1 MTMHLPV
8 TMRTDVPELVLMTA
22 DTLGG
27 VWSYAIDLAGG
38 LAQAGTRT
46 VLASMGRAPSEAQ
59 RSDAAAVPGLI
70 FEESSFALEWMP
82 NADDEVRRAGD
93 WLLDLER
100 RYLPDVVHLNGYAH
114 AALPWRAP
122 CVVVAHSCV
131 PSWWLAVH
139 GRHPTG
145 SWHRHLDIVA
155 RGLAA
160 ADLVI
165 APTAAHLRAIEAI
178 YGPQPGARAIYNGV
192 DPTLLRSGPKREVIF
207 SAGRVWDAAKNV
219 RALDEVAARLP
230 WPVVVAGDWRQP
242 DGGGEPPSNVLC
254 LSLLQRA
261 QVRDWLAEASIY
273 ASPAYYEP
281 FGLGVLEAALSECAL
296 VLGDIETLRE
306 LWSDAAL
313 FVPPDDHDALLAC
326 LTDLIERPSLRTQL
340 GRTARARGLR
350 YSRERMAQE
359 YLDAY
364 AGVVAAGGLVAD
376 EPAALPTA
384 AAD

>member
-1 MTMHLPV
+1 MTLHLPMTMRRAAPGV
-8 TMRTDVPELVLMTA
+8 VLMTT

-27 VWSYAIDLAGG
+27 VWSYAVDLAGG
-38 LAQAGTRT
+38 LAQAGTRII
-46 VLASMGRAPSEAQ
+46 LASMGPAPSEAQ

-70 FEESSFALEWMP
+70 LEESTFGLEWMAD
-82 NADDEVRRAGD
+82 ADDEVRRAGD

-100 RYLPDVVHLNGYAH
+100 RYVPDVVHLNGYAH
-114 AALPWRAP
+114 ATLPWHAP
-122 CVVVAHSCV
+122 CIVVAHSCV

-139 GRHPTG
+139 GEQPTG
-145 SWHRHLDIVA
+145 SWHRHVDMVA

-165 APTAAHLRAIEAI
+165 APTAAHLRAIETI
-178 YGPQPGARAIYNGV
+178 YGSCPGARAIHNGI
-192 DPTLLRSGPKREVIF
+192 DPALLRSGPKREVIF

-219 RALDEVAARLP
+219 RALDEVAASLP

-242 DGGGEPPSNVLC
+242 DGGGEPPSQLLC
-254 LSLLQRA
+254 LSVLERA
-261 QVRDWLAEASIY
+261 QVRDWLAETSIY

-281 FGLGVLEAALSECAL
+281 FGLGVLEAALSDCAL
-296 VLGDIETLRE
+296 VLGDIATLRE

-313 FVPPDDHDALLAC
+313 FVPPHDHDALLTC
-326 LTDLIERPSLRTQL
+326 LTNLIERPSLRAHL

-350 YSRERMAQE
+350 YSLERMTQG

-364 AGVVAAGGLVAD
+364 AAAVAAGSLVSV